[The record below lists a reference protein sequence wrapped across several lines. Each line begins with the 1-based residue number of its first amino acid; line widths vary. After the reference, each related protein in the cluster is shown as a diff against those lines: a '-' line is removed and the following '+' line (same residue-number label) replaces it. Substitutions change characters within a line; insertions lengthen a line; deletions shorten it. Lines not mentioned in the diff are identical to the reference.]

1 MIELREVSK
10 TYPKGNQDVHA
21 LREITLRCGTGEFVA
36 IQGPSGSGKS
46 TLLNLIGLLDDPT
59 RGVIHLNGRDTT
71 TLSRREKAR
80 LRGRKIGFVFQS
92 FNLIAHLT
100 AWQNV
105 ALPLYYAGIRKASR
119 RQSALAALE
128 QVILSNRADHRPSE
142 LSGGEEQ
149 RVAIARSLVMN
160 PEIVLADEPTGNLD
174 SENGGAIMDR
184 LQEVNNGGVS
194 VLIVS
199 HDPIVVSFAHR
210 ILTLRDG
217 RMHDD
222 RAS

>member
-1 MIELREVSK
+1 MIELCEVSK
-10 TYPKGNQDVHA
+10 TYPKGSQEVHA
-21 LREITLRCGTGEFVA
+21 LREVTVRCGTGEFVA

-46 TLLNLIGLLDDPT
+46 TLLNLIGLLDDPSSGII
-59 RGVIHLNGRDTT
+59 RLNGRDTT
-71 TLSRREKAR
+71 TLSRREKAH
-80 LRGRKIGFVFQS
+80 LRGRQLGFVFQS
-92 FNLIAHLT
+92 FNLIANLT

-105 ALPLYYAGIRKASR
+105 ALPLYYARIKKASR

-128 QVILSNRADHRPSE
+128 QVGLGDRANHRPAE

-174 SENGGAIMDR
+174 SENGGAIMQR
-184 LQEVNNGGVS
+184 LKQVSVSGVS

-199 HDPIVVSFAHR
+199 HDPSVVSFARR
-210 ILTLRDG
+210 ILTLHDG
-217 RMHDD
+217 QIVED
-222 RAS
+222 RSP